1 MATEPQ
7 EKPPRRYHRIGK
19 YQVLAHVAA
28 GGMGV
33 VYKAVDQE
41 TGQEVALK
49 ILSPTLAARPSAVER
64 FRREARHG
72 AKLRHDNIVAV
83 YEFGEANG
91 TWFLAQE
98 FVEGT
103 DLLEFIQR
111 RGKLDPEEAVPLLI
125 QAARGLDWLHQ
136 NQIVHRDIKPS
147 NFLIT
152 EVFGRKVVK
161 LTDLGVA
168 RETADEE
175 CRITQA
181 GNTVGTIDYMAPEQA
196 RDSGLADI
204 RSDIYSL
211 GCTLYHMLA
220 GHPPFPDGSL
230 SERLFQH
237 LEAEPPDVRQFNP
250 KVKLP
255 LLVVLR
261 RMLAKSPDDRYQT
274 PTDLIRDLSRLAG
287 VAVPEPARTP
297 PTVAKSSAPP
307 TLKTGTDEDTE
318 EVAPPPA
325 QEAAPA
331 SARAPALTPE
341 QRRVAVR
348 QYERAI
354 QVMEKGNL
362 DYGSHLLLSC
372 CKLDPANLVYRQTL
386 RRFTKAPPPDRGK
399 RGPLPWLKRLLRKIR
414 LRIAQHSGNY
424 PKVLE
429 YGEEL
434 LLANPAD
441 RNTSLAMAA
450 AADALGFLNLAIW
463 LLEQVWQKD
472 DNTPALNRV
481 LARLY
486 EKHGNY
492 MKASIL
498 WELVLQ
504 ALPQNPEAEQKLKEL
519 AAQDTIA
526 RGQYQAA
533 TRSKHS
539 V

>member
-1 MATEPQ
+1 MASEPQ
-7 EKPPRRYHRIGK
+7 EKNPRRYHCIGK
-19 YQVLAHVAA
+19 YQVLAHIAA

-33 VYKAVDQE
+33 VYKAVHQE

-49 ILSPTLAARPSAVER
+49 ILSPTLASRPSSVER

-72 AKLRHDNIVAV
+72 ARLRHDNIVAV

-98 FVEGT
+98 FVEGV
-103 DLLEFIQR
+103 DLLELIR
-111 RGKLDPEEAVPLLI
+111 REEKLDPDEAIPLML

-152 EVFGRKVVK
+152 EVFGRKVLK

-175 CRITQA
+175 FRITQA
-181 GNTVGTIDYMAPEQA
+181 GSTVGTIDYMAPEQA

-211 GCTLYHMLA
+211 GCTFYHMLA
-220 GHPPFPDGSL
+220 GHPPFPDGGL

-237 LEAEPPDVRQFNP
+237 LEAEPPDIRQFNP
-250 KVKLP
+250 KVSLS
-255 LLVVLR
+255 LLMVLR

-274 PTDLIRDLSRLAG
+274 PADLIRELTRLTGAP
-287 VAVPEPARTP
+287 VPEPA
-297 PTVAKSSAPP
+297 VSA
-307 TLKTGTDEDTE
+307 E
-318 EVAPPPA
+318 APGRP
-325 QEAAPA
+325 APA
-331 SARAPALTPE
+331 AVQADAEDDEEESAAERPTADGPARPRVPELSPE

-354 QVMEKGNL
+354 QVLEKGNF
-362 DYGSHLLLSC
+362 DYGTHLLLSC

-386 RRFTKAPPPDRGK
+386 RRFNKAALPTRPR
-399 RGPLPWLKRLLRKIR
+399 RGPLDWVKWLLRHVK
-414 LRIAQHSGNY
+414 LRAARHSGNY
-424 PKVLE
+424 LKVLD
-429 YGEEL
+429 YGEEIL
-434 LLANPAD
+434 LDNPLN
-441 RNTSLAMAA
+441 RNISLAMAA
-450 AADALGFLNLAIW
+450 GADGLGLTNLAIW

-472 DNTPALNRV
+472 ANTPALNCA

-486 EKHGNY
+486 EKRGNY
-492 MKASIL
+492 MQASIL

-504 ALPQNPEAEQKLKEL
+504 AQPQNAEAQQKLKEL

-526 RGQYQAA
+526 RGRYQP
-533 TRSKHS
+533 TVRTKR
-539 V
+539 

>member
-7 EKPPRRYHRIGK
+7 ENSPRRYHCIGK

-72 AKLRHDNIVAV
+72 TKLRHDNIVAV
-83 YEFGEANG
+83 YDYGEVNG

-98 FVEGT
+98 FVQGI
-103 DLLEFIQR
+103 DLQAYIQR
-111 RGKLDPEEAVPLLI
+111 KGKLEPDEAVPLLI

-152 EVFGRKVVK
+152 EVFGRKVLK

-168 RETADEE
+168 RETADDE

-181 GNTVGTIDYMAPEQA
+181 GSTVGTIDYMAPEQA

-204 RSDIYSL
+204 RSDMYSL

-237 LEAEPPDVRQFNP
+237 LEAEPPDIRQFNP
-250 KVKLP
+250 KVSLA
-255 LLVVLR
+255 LLTVLR
-261 RMLAKSPDDRYQT
+261 RMLAKNPDDRYQT
-274 PTDLIRDLSRLAG
+274 PGDLIRDLTRLTGA
-287 VAVPEPARTP
+287 ATPEPAVTP
-297 PTVAKSSAPP
+297 PPTAAESAATRISKPD
-307 TLKTGTDEDTE
+307 TDDETE
-318 EVAPPPA
+318 ESP
-325 QEAAPA
+325 AAPA
-331 SARAPALTPE
+331 RKPDPDKARVPALSPE
-341 QRRVAVR
+341 QRRVAIR

-386 RRFTKAPPPDRGK
+386 RRFIQAAPPDQGGRGLLSWAK
-399 RGPLPWLKRLLRKIR
+399 QLLRKMK
-414 LRIAQHSGNY
+414 LWAAQLSGNY
-424 PKVLE
+424 LKVLE
-429 YGEEL
+429 HGEEV

-441 RNTSLAMAA
+441 RTTPMGMAA
-450 AADALGFLNLAIW
+450 AADALGLLNLAIW
-463 LLEQVWQKD
+463 LLEQIWQKD
-472 DNTPALNRV
+472 ANTPTLNRA
-481 LARLY
+481 LALLY
-486 EKHGNY
+486 EKRGNY
-492 MKASIL
+492 MQASIL

-504 ALPQNPEAEQKLKEL
+504 AQPQNPEPQQKLKEL

-526 RGQYQAA
+526 RGRYQTAA
-533 TRSKHS
+533 RSRH
-539 V
+539 